1 MASVPV
7 CILRPV
13 PPQFLQEPAVS
24 GQSLLLPEVPLDF
37 TALAW
42 SWNRAWAGQAA
53 SLPALQPWHL
63 YLTVSPRLSR
73 LQAFGWWPSQHRTL
87 PLGSP
92 AARIRRFMAL
102 GQSLGACR
110 LDVLRF
116 LLASP
121 SRQGLWGSFRA
132 SGAALWELAFQTHW
146 EAAISRG
153 VWFPSWAHIPLPLF
167 GLAVPGLPVLIPT
180 LCWAFVAM
188 AG

>member
-1 MASVPV
+1 
-7 CILRPV
+7 
-13 PPQFLQEPAVS
+13 
-24 GQSLLLPEVPLDF
+24 
-37 TALAW
+37 
-42 SWNRAWAGQAA
+42 
-53 SLPALQPWHL
+53 
-63 YLTVSPRLSR
+63 
-73 LQAFGWWPSQHRTL
+73 
-87 PLGSP
+87 
-92 AARIRRFMAL
+92 MAL